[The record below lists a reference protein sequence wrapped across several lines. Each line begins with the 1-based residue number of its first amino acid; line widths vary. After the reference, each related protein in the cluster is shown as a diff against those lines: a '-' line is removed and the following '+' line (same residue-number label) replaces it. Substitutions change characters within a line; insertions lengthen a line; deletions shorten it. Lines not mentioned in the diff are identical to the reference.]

1 MNTVLGINYA
11 YSFLFLFQ
19 DKQVASMQLYL
30 ALDYVFSK
38 WKIPNEKFQMKN
50 VFKRWYSVFPASK
63 EYLISIN
70 LSADTE
76 GYIYVL
82 IAE

>member
-1 MNTVLGINYA
+1 MY
-11 YSFLFLFQ
+11 F
-19 DKQVASMQLYL
+19 
-30 ALDYVFSK
+30 
-38 WKIPNEKFQMKN
+38 PNEKFQIKN
-50 VFKRWYSVFPASK
+50 IFKCWYSVFPASK

-82 IAE
+82 IAD